1 MKNAKK
7 YYEKTELNKP
17 SPLLSKFFINRY
29 DEKIKGNKAIDLGC
43 GAGNDTIFLL
53 NKGFQVT
60 AIDKEPQVRE
70 IIEARANEK
79 DNLNVAIEDFS
90 KIQLPNADLINANF
104 SLFFVKEN
112 FNNFIEN
119 MLKNIN
125 TNGFFVGNFLGKED
139 DWINIRTTVEKQ
151 ELLKLFEDFNM
162 LYFSEEKFFKD
173 TALGKNKFWHMYS
186 VIAQRK

>member
-1 MKNAKK
+1 MQDAKI
-7 YYEKTELNKP
+7 YYEKTNLNKP

-29 DEKIKGNKAIDLGC
+29 NEKIKGNKAIDLGC

-53 NKGFQVT
+53 NKGFEVT

-70 IIEARANEK
+70 IIEARVNEK
-79 DNLNVAIEDFS
+79 DNLNVTIEDFS

-173 TALGKNKFWHMYS
+173 TALGKNKFWHVYS